1 MEHFKM
7 KDYCV
12 KDIES
17 EKDLISMF
25 YDKNCNYSLKI
36 SILKHNNFNQ
46 DFLKKLALEDKD
58 KVIRLIAVSKVSDI
72 KILKKVYLNDENDF
86 VRYFAKKKLAEP
98 QNNGEEFLINSLR
111 EYEQLKENIK

>member
-46 DFLKKLALEDKD
+46 DFLKK
-58 KVIRLIAVSKVSDI
+58 
-72 KILKKVYLNDENDF
+72 
-86 VRYFAKKKLAEP
+86 
-98 QNNGEEFLINSLR
+98 
-111 EYEQLKENIK
+111 